1 MIMASKQ
8 KYLAKNVLLFSISG
22 FVPKILSIILIPLY
36 TSYLTTAEY
45 GISDLI
51 STTVSLLIPIFTLD
65 IQDAVMRFALDKNYD
80 KKDVF
85 SIATRIILVG
95 TALVCGG
102 TAIVSLLNISGI
114 ENSYL
119 FFFVVMYF
127 STAVYNTVS
136 LFCRGIDKVNVM
148 VVGSIINSVVSLSA
162 NILFLA
168 VFKWGLNGYLLANS
182 LGSVI
187 ALVWCFIG
195 AKLHRYWK
203 MNIPQSVQKEMIAFS
218 FPLIFSVIAWW
229 INNAS
234 DRYVLTWMSGVAASG
249 LYAVSY
255 KIPNILSMFQNIFAQ
270 AWSISAIKE
279 FDKNDTDRFMS
290 DTYNIINFG
299 MTALCSGIMILNIPI
314 AKILYSNAF
323 FEAWK
328 YVPPL
333 LLSVVFNAMALFI
346 GSIFTAVKDTKTLS
360 VSTIIGAVVNTVC
373 NFVFIYLWGAYGA
386 ALATMLGYAVV
397 FGMRHLIL
405 RKHIILHLNW
415 VRDLFVYVI
424 LLIQLVL
431 SLLGVKTVLLQV
443 IPFAVILILFRKEV
457 VSVLTV
463 FGRFI
468 STKKGVSKK

>member
-1 MIMASKQ
+1 MASKQ

-114 ENSYL
+114 ENNYL

-136 LFCRGIDKVNVM
+136 LFCRGIDKVSVM
-148 VVGSIINSVVSLSA
+148 VVGSIISSVVSLSA

-187 ALVWCFIG
+187 ALAWCFIG

-203 MNIPQSVQKEMIAFS
+203 FNIPKNVHKDMIAFS

-234 DRYVLTWMSGVAASG
+234 DRYILSWMSGVAVSG

-255 KIPNILSMFQNIFAQ
+255 KIPNILSMFQNIFSQ

-290 DTYNIINFG
+290 NTYNMMNFG
-299 MTALCSGIMILNIPI
+299 MTALCSGIMIVNIPV
-314 AKILYSNAF
+314 AKILYSNEF
-323 FEAWK
+323 FEAWY

-333 LLSVVFNAMALFI
+333 LIAVVFNAMALFI

-397 FGMRHLIL
+397 LGMRHTIL

-415 VRDLFVYVI
+415 VRDLLVYVI

-431 SLLGVKTVLLQV
+431 SLFGVKTVLLQV
-443 IPFAVILILFRKEV
+443 IPFAVILILFRREV

-463 FGRFI
+463 FRRFV
-468 STKKGVSKK
+468 STKKWVSKK

>member
-1 MIMASKQ
+1 MASKQ

-22 FVPKILSIILIPLY
+22 FVPKLLSIILIPLY

-45 GISDLI
+45 GVSDLI
-51 STTVSLLIPIFTLD
+51 STTVSLLLPIFTLD

-136 LFCRGIDKVNVM
+136 LFCRGIDKVSVM

-187 ALVWCFIG
+187 ALAWCFIG

-203 MNIPQSVQKEMIAFS
+203 FNIPKNVHKDMIAFS

-234 DRYVLTWMSGVAASG
+234 DRYILSWMSGVAVSG

-255 KIPNILSMFQNIFAQ
+255 KIPNILSMFQNIFSQ

-290 DTYNIINFG
+290 NTYNMMNFG
-299 MTALCSGIMILNIPI
+299 MTALCSGIMIVNIPV
-314 AKILYSNAF
+314 AKILYSNEF
-323 FEAWK
+323 FEAWD

-333 LLSVVFNAMALFI
+333 VISVVFNAMALFI

-397 FGMRHLIL
+397 LGMRHIIL

-415 VRDLFVYVI
+415 VRDLLVYVI

-431 SLLGVKTVLLQV
+431 SLFGVKTVLLQV
-443 IPFAVILILFRKEV
+443 IPFAVILILFRREV
-457 VSVLTV
+457 VSVLTG
-463 FGRFI
+463 FRRFV
-468 STKKGVSKK
+468 STK

>member
-1 MIMASKQ
+1 MASKQ

-65 IQDAVMRFALDKNYD
+65 LQDAVMRFALDKNYD

-187 ALVWCFIG
+187 ALAWCFIG

-203 MNIPQSVQKEMIAFS
+203 FNIPKNVHKDMIAFS

-234 DRYVLTWMSGVAASG
+234 DRYILSWMSGVAVSG

-255 KIPNILSMFQNIFAQ
+255 KIPNILSMFQNIFSQ

-290 DTYNIINFG
+290 NTYNMMNFG
-299 MTALCSGIMILNIPI
+299 MTALCSGIMIVNIPV
-314 AKILYSNAF
+314 AKILYSNEF
-323 FEAWK
+323 FEAWY

-333 LLSVVFNAMALFI
+333 LISVVFNAMALFI

-397 FGMRHLIL
+397 LGMRHIIL

-415 VRDLFVYVI
+415 VRDLLVYVI

-431 SLLGVKTVLLQV
+431 SLFGVKTVLLQV
-443 IPFAVILILFRKEV
+443 IPFAVILILFRREV

-463 FGRFI
+463 FRRFV
-468 STKKGVSKK
+468 STKKWVSKK

>member
-1 MIMASKQ
+1 MASKQ

-102 TAIVSLLNISGI
+102 TAIVSLLNISGVD
-114 ENSYL
+114 NSYL

-136 LFCRGIDKVNVM
+136 LFCRGIDKVSVM
-148 VVGSIINSVVSLSA
+148 VVGSIISSVVSLSA

-187 ALVWCFIG
+187 ALAWCFIG
-195 AKLHRYWK
+195 AKLYRYWK
-203 MNIPQSVQKEMIAFS
+203 FNIPKNVHKDMIAFS

-234 DRYVLTWMSGVAASG
+234 DRYILSWMSGVAVSG

-290 DTYNIINFG
+290 NTYNMMNFG
-299 MTALCSGIMILNIPI
+299 MTALCSGIMIVNIPV
-314 AKILYSNAF
+314 AKILYSNDF
-323 FEAWK
+323 FEAWY

-333 LLSVVFNAMALFI
+333 LIAVVFNAMALFI

-397 FGMRHLIL
+397 LGMRHIIL

-431 SLLGVKTVLLQV
+431 SLFGVKTVLLQV
-443 IPFAVILILFRKEV
+443 IPFAVILILFRREV

-463 FGRFI
+463 FRRFV
-468 STKKGVSKK
+468 STKKWVSKK